1 MTATDIGDLLA
12 PVNAGL
18 NTTSFLLL
26 ILGYVQ
32 IRRKNVDFHRKCMVG
47 AFGTSVVFLISY
59 LTRYALTGTHRF
71 PIEGWLKTLYL
82 SILFSHMVLA
92 VVILPLVL
100 RTLYLAFKG
109 RFAEHRKLARVTYPM
124 WVYVSFTGVLVY
136 VLLYKVPH
144 WIG

>member
-1 MTATDIGDLLA
+1 MTATDVGDLLA

-26 ILGYVQ
+26 ILGYIQ

-47 AFGTSVVFLISY
+47 AFCTSIVFLVSY

-71 PIEGWLKTLYL
+71 PIEGWLKTVYL
-82 SILFSHMVLA
+82 SILFSHMILA
-92 VVILPLVL
+92 VIIVPLVL
-100 RTLYLAFKG
+100 RTLYLGVKG
-109 RFAEHRKLARVTYPM
+109 RFAEHRKLAKITYPM

-136 VLLYKVPH
+136 VLLYQVPR

>member
-1 MTATDIGDLLA
+1 MTATDVGDLLA
-12 PVNAGL
+12 PINAGL

-26 ILGYVQ
+26 LLGYAQ
-32 IRRKNVDFHRKCMVG
+32 IRRKNVDLHRKCMVG
-47 AFGTSVVFLISY
+47 AFATSVVFLVSY

-71 PIEGWLKTLYL
+71 PIPGWWKVLYL

-100 RTLYLAFKG
+100 RSLYLAWKG
-109 RFAEHRKLARVTYPM
+109 RFAEHRRIARVTYPL

-136 VLLYKVPH
+136 VLLYQVPR
-144 WIG
+144 WVG